1 MNDDSSGRPPTAS
14 ALPGEGL
21 VGGGATPGQDGRL
34 RVTRLLPQ
42 RHETIDQAVAR
53 ALRVLRQDAM
63 GRDVAI
69 PLTDD
74 ETAWLD
80 ADAG

>member
-1 MNDDSSGRPPTAS
+1 MADT
-14 ALPGEGL
+14 
-21 VGGGATPGQDGRL
+21 TTI
-34 RVTRLLPQ
+34 RVTRETHARVTKLATQ
-42 RHETIDQAVAR
+42 RHETIDQTVAR

-63 GRDVAI
+63 GRDLAI
-69 PLTDD
+69 PITDD

>member
-1 MNDDSSGRPPTAS
+1 MTGPEGV
-14 ALPGEGL
+14 ALEG
-21 VGGGATPGQDGRL
+21 TE
-34 RVTRLLPQ
+34 
-42 RHETIDQAVAR
+42 RHETIDETVAQ
-53 ALRVLRQDAM
+53 ALRVLRQDAI
-63 GRDVAI
+63 GRDLAI

>member
-1 MNDDSSGRPPTAS
+1 MADT
-14 ALPGEGL
+14 
-21 VGGGATPGQDGRL
+21 TTI
-34 RVTRLLPQ
+34 RVTRETHARVTKLAAQ
-42 RHETIDQAVAR
+42 RHETIDQPVAR
-53 ALRVLRQDAM
+53 ALRVLRQDVM
-63 GRDVAI
+63 GRDLAI

>member
-1 MNDDSSGRPPTAS
+1 MAET
-14 ALPGEGL
+14 
-21 VGGGATPGQDGRL
+21 TTI
-34 RVTRLLPQ
+34 RVTRETHARVAKLAAQ
-42 RHETIDQAVAR
+42 RHETIDQTVAR
-53 ALRVLRQDAM
+53 ALRVLRQDVM
-63 GRDVAI
+63 GRDLAI